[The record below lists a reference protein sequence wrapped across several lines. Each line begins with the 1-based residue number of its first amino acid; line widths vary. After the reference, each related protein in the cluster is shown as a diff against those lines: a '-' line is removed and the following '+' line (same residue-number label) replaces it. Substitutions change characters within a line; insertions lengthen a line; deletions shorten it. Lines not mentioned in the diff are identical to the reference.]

1 MTTLRLGF
9 SRGLEFLREVDP
21 RHFVLINH
29 TLLLVMGLTLSLML
43 RGPVQITSCILTV
56 VILELIWN
64 RAWRNPWSFNLD
76 RIKSALIIA
85 LGLLIILSSRLPW
98 FYAFAGSLAICG
110 KHLIR
115 NSKNQHI
122 YNPTGLAILLSIAI
136 FPDDVFVRGDQFN
149 GSLFASLVVIVMGGM
164 ALWRV
169 RRFHATAAYL
179 VASASMSW
187 ILASLSPD
195 AEWKRLFL
203 PEFGTEG
210 LLYMVLMFTDPRT
223 APEARMRQLAQ
234 GFVLGALNVLLRW
247 QEFAYSQFVAL
258 MVVASFAP
266 LSWYV
271 VEQSGARIRD
281 AFHRALKSRVW
292 RGVVTV
298 GALAIL
304 LVPAWRERSNWPL
317 VRYTMFADR
326 RDAEN
331 IGLYRVEFT
340 DAEGHALSASREA
353 PRTLLPVLAS
363 MWEKQDDVALRSMV
377 LQLRRWHR
385 ETSGQWAKGYRL
397 YRVTPTETILLR
409 EEELP

>member
-1 MTTLRLGF
+1 MSALQLKA

-29 TLLLVMGLTLSLML
+29 ALLLGIGLTLSLML

-64 RAWRNPWSFNLD
+64 RAWRQTWSFNFD

-98 FYAFAGSLAICG
+98 FYAFAGSLAIFG

-115 NSKNQHI
+115 NSKKQHI

-149 GSLFASLVVIVMGGM
+149 GSLIASLVVLVFGGL
-164 ALWRV
+164 ALLRV
-169 RRFHATAAYL
+169 RRFHATGAYL
-179 VASASMSW
+179 VASALVSW
-187 ILASLSPD
+187 ALASLSPD

-223 APEARMRQLAQ
+223 APEARVRQQAQ
-234 GFVLGALNVLLRW
+234 GFILGALNVFFRW

-258 MVVASFAP
+258 MLVASFSP
-266 LSWYV
+266 LSWFV
-271 VEQSGARIRD
+271 IEQSGERIREG
-281 AFHRALKSRVW
+281 FNQILRSRSW
-292 RGVVTV
+292 RGVVVV
-298 GALAIL
+298 GALAVLI
-304 LVPAWRERSNWPL
+304 VPAWRERSNWPL

-326 RDAEN
+326 RDSEN
-331 IGLYRVEFT
+331 IGLYRIEFT
-340 DAEGHALSASREA
+340 DSEGHALTASREA

-363 MWEKQDDVALRSMV
+363 MWEKRDDVALRSLI
-377 LQLRRWHR
+377 LQMRRWHR